1 MTDLRAG
8 ATRLLLPT
16 LGTPEERKG
25 RFLEAVRKAAAGEFE
40 ILGELGRRPEGGIA
54 YLARDLAQSRL
65 VALRFELTPG
75 SQHDYVLDVL
85 QELDASLPASG
96 LGCPGCGK
104 PLRGWGRYCPGCGYD
119 LSGSSGSDLTAAG
132 TKALEKARALVGDG
146 YEILGEM
153 KRAEGGGRIYFAR
166 EEGKDTIVGFR
177 IRQEEG
183 KRGKKVAMD
192 RTAVI
197 PSLGEESGGGE
208 GAGADRRAGSGA
220 HAPARGTRPR
230 GTPPGSTPPGGTAA
244 PVQRPETRPSG
255 RFPWPL
261 ALLVIALTLIV
272 GVAVGLLLG

>member
-132 TKALEKARALVGDG
+132 TKTLEKARALVGDG

-166 EEGKDTIVGFR
+166 EQGKDTIVGFR
-177 IRQEEG
+177 LRQEEG

-208 GAGADRRAGSGA
+208 GAGEDRGASGGAGTS
-220 HAPARGTRPR
+220 PRGTRSPGTPPR
-230 GTPPGSTPPGGTAA
+230 GTAP
-244 PVQRPETRPSG
+244 PVQTPVQTPETRPSG

-261 ALLVIALTLIV
+261 ALLVIALTLIL
-272 GVAVGLLLG
+272 GVTVGLLLG